1 MKHWNLLLLLF
12 IGFTFAQRNTQP
24 NPISDQ
30 APLELVGKKIFQNG
44 ERLSNYD
51 VKNHLKNNHPNA
63 YLKYKKYQTKSAVGG
78 LLFAGGAVL
87 IIGDL
92 VKHASADEDYPGG
105 FTYVG
110 AGLMAVSIP
119 ILSGRKKYLEQSIKM
134 ANGNNQGKSKASSL
148 EIQLVHNFRGTGIQ
162 IQF

>member
-1 MKHWNLLLLLF
+1 MKHWNILLLLF

-24 NPISDQ
+24 NPISNQ

-44 ERLSNYD
+44 QRLSNYD

-63 YLKYKKYQTKSAVGG
+63 YLSYKKYQTKSAVGG

-87 IIGDL
+87 VIGDL
-92 VKHASADEDYPGG
+92 VKHTFADEDYPGG

-119 ILSGRKKYLEQSIKM
+119 ILSGRKKHLAQSIEI
-134 ANGNNQGKSKASSL
+134 ANADNQIKSKANNL
-148 EIQLVHNFRGTGIQ
+148 EIQLVHNVRGTGIQ

>member
-1 MKHWNLLLLLF
+1 MKHWNILLLLF

-44 ERLSNYD
+44 ERVSNYD

-63 YLKYKKYQTKSAVGG
+63 YLSYKKYQTKSAVGG
-78 LLFAGGAVL
+78 LLFAGGTVL
-87 IIGDL
+87 VIGDL
-92 VKHASADEDYPGG
+92 VKHASADEKYPGG

-110 AGLMAVSIP
+110 IGMMAISIP
-119 ILSGRKKYLEQSIKM
+119 IISGRKKYLEQSIEM
-134 ANGNNQGKSKASSL
+134 VNTENQIKSKATSL

>member
-12 IGFTFAQRNTQP
+12 VGFTFAQRNTQP

-44 ERLSNYD
+44 ERVSNYD
-51 VKNHLKNNHPNA
+51 VKNHLKSNHPNA
-63 YLKYKKYQTKSAVGG
+63 YLSYKKYQIKSAVGG

-87 IIGDL
+87 VIGDL
-92 VKHASADEDYPGG
+92 VKHASADEKYPGG

-110 AGLMAVSIP
+110 VGMMAISIP
-119 ILSGRKKYLEQSIKM
+119 IISGRKKYLEQSIEIV
-134 ANGNNQGKSKASSL
+134 NTENQIKSKATSL

>member
-1 MKHWNLLLLLF
+1 MKHWNILLLLF

-63 YLKYKKYQTKSAVGG
+63 YLSYKKYQTKSAVGG
-78 LLFAGGAVL
+78 LLFAGGTVL
-87 IIGDL
+87 VIGDL
-92 VKHASADEDYPGG
+92 VKHASADEKYPGG

-110 AGLMAVSIP
+110 IGMMAISIP
-119 ILSGRKKYLEQSIKM
+119 IISGRKKYLEQSIEM
-134 ANGNNQGKSKASSL
+134 VNTENQIKSKATSL

>member
-30 APLELVGKKIFQNG
+30 TPLEFVGKKIFQNG

-63 YLKYKKYQTKSAVGG
+63 YLSYKKYQTKSAVGG

-87 IIGDL
+87 VIGDL
-92 VKHASADEDYPGG
+92 IKHASADEKYPGG

-110 AGLMAVSIP
+110 VSMMAISIP
-119 ILSGRKKYLEQSIKM
+119 IISGRKKYLEQSIEM
-134 ANGNNQGKSKASSL
+134 VNTENQMKSKATGL

>member
-12 IGFTFAQRNTQP
+12 VGFAFAQRNTQP

-44 ERLSNYD
+44 ERVSNYD

-63 YLKYKKYQTKSAVGG
+63 YLSYKKYQTKSAVGG

-87 IIGDL
+87 VIGDL
-92 VKHASADEDYPGG
+92 VKHASADEKYPGG

-110 AGLMAVSIP
+110 VGMMAVSIP
-119 ILSGRKKYLEQSIKM
+119 ILSGRKKYLEQSIEM
-134 ANGNNQGKSKASSL
+134 VNTENQIKSKATSL

>member
-63 YLKYKKYQTKSAVGG
+63 YLSYKKYQSKSAIGG

-87 IIGDL
+87 VIGDL
-92 VKHASADEDYPGG
+92 VKHTAADEDYPGG

-110 AGLMAVSIP
+110 VSMIALSIP
-119 ILSGRKKYLEQSIKM
+119 ILSGRKKYLEQSIEM
-134 ANGNNQGKSKASSL
+134 VNTENQRKTKATSL

>member
-1 MKHWNLLLLLF
+1 MKHWNILLLLF

-44 ERLSNYD
+44 ERVSNYD

-63 YLKYKKYQTKSAVGG
+63 YLSYKKYQTKSAVGG
-78 LLFAGGAVL
+78 LLFAGGTVL
-87 IIGDL
+87 VIGDL
-92 VKHASADEDYPGG
+92 VKHASADEKYPGG

-110 AGLMAVSIP
+110 IGMMAISIP
-119 ILSGRKKYLEQSIKM
+119 IISGRKKYLEQSIEM
-134 ANGNNQGKSKASSL
+134 VNTENQIKSKVTSL

>member
-1 MKHWNLLLLLF
+1 MKHWNILLLLF

-44 ERLSNYD
+44 ERVSNYD
-51 VKNHLKNNHPNA
+51 AKNHLKNNHPNA
-63 YLKYKKYQTKSAVGG
+63 YLSYKKYQTKSAVGG
-78 LLFAGGAVL
+78 LLFAGGSVL
-87 IIGDL
+87 VIGDL
-92 VKHASADEDYPGG
+92 VKHASADEKYPGG

-110 AGLMAVSIP
+110 VGMMAISIP
-119 ILSGRKKYLEQSIKM
+119 IISGRKKYLEQSIEM
-134 ANGNNQGKSKASSL
+134 VNTENQIKSKATSL

>member
-12 IGFTFAQRNTQP
+12 VGFAFAQRNTQP

-44 ERLSNYD
+44 ERVSNYD
-51 VKNHLKNNHPNA
+51 VKNHLENNHPNA
-63 YLKYKKYQTKSAVGG
+63 YLSYKKYQTKSAVGG

-87 IIGDL
+87 VIGDL
-92 VKHASADEDYPGG
+92 VKHASADEKYPGG

-110 AGLMAVSIP
+110 VGMMAVSIP
-119 ILSGRKKYLEQSIKM
+119 ILSGRKKYLEQSIEM
-134 ANGNNQGKSKASSL
+134 VNTENQIKSKATSV